1 MRKTGIALTVIGA
14 AAFAALL
21 AWGFA
26 FNTAQ
31 ADETA
36 TPTATPAATGT
47 PAPQP
52 CLPVPVGTLS
62 GAVTIDGVPAP
73 AGTIIRVTKGGEIF
87 GEETTIKVGE
97 YAVNVLTKRITDVY
111 PPCYTD
117 ILEALTITCDSA
129 TATQHPTSVPSGIS
143 TLDLTCTGGAATPTP
158 AATASPTVT
167 TTATVTTTPAVTAT
181 PAKPPVTGGG
191 PGGGDGFQWWPLAL
205 AAAALTAVA
214 GLYTAR
220 RATR

>member
-87 GEETTIKVGE
+87 GEETTTLVGQ

-143 TLDLTCTGGAATPTP
+143 TLDLTCTGGAVATATP
-158 AATASPTVT
+158 SPTVT
-167 TTATVTTTPAVTAT
+167 TTVTVTTTATPAVTAT

-191 PGGGDGFQWWPLAL
+191 PGGGDGFAWWPLAL

>member
-1 MRKTGIALTVIGA
+1 MRKAGIALTIIGA

-21 AWGFA
+21 TWGFA
-26 FNTAQ
+26 FSPAQ
-31 ADETA
+31 AEESP

-52 CLPVPVGTLS
+52 CVPVPLGTLS
-62 GAVTIDGVPAP
+62 GAVTINGTPAL
-73 AGTIIRVTKGGEIF
+73 AGTVIQVTKGGEVF
-87 GEETTIKVGE
+87 GEETTTVAGQ
-97 YAVNVLTKRITDVY
+97 YAVNVLNKRLTDVY
-111 PPCYTD
+111 PPCFTD

-129 TATQHPTSVPSGIS
+129 VAEQHPTSVPAGIS
-143 TLDLTCTGGAATPTP
+143 TLDLTCVGAAPTVSP
-158 AATASPTVT
+158 TAPPTVTTTVTVT
-167 TTATVTTTPAVTAT
+167 TTATPAATGTPIV
-181 PAKPPVTGGG
+181 PPPTGGG
-191 PGGGDGFQWWPLAL
+191 PGGDGGFAWWPLAL

>member
-21 AWGFA
+21 AWGLTSSA
-26 FNTAQ
+26 AQ
-31 ADETA
+31 AD
-36 TPTATPAATGT
+36 TPTPAATATPAATGT

-52 CLPVPVGTLS
+52 CLPIPVGTLS
-62 GAVTIDGVPAP
+62 GAVTVNGVPAP
-73 AGTIIRVTKGGEIF
+73 AGTTIRVTKGGEIF
-87 GEETTIKVGE
+87 GEETTTLVGQ

-117 ILEALTITCDSA
+117 ILEALTITCDGA

-143 TLDLTCTGGAATPTP
+143 TLDLTCAAAATATP

-167 TTATVTTTPAVTAT
+167 ATVTVTTTPAVTAT
-181 PAKPPVTGGG
+181 PAKPPTTGMGGG
-191 PGGGDGFQWWPLAL
+191 EGGSFQWWPLAL

>member
-1 MRKTGIALTVIGA
+1 MRNRNRVDIHRA
-14 AAFAALL
+14 AVFGHPGL
-21 AWGFA
+21 GFV
-26 FNTAQ
+26 NTAQ

-36 TPTATPAATGT
+36 THGHAWPPD
-47 PAPQP
+47 APQP

-87 GEETTIKVGE
+87 GEETTTLVGQ

-117 ILEALTITCDSA
+117 ILEALTITCDGA

-143 TLDLTCTGGAATPTP
+143 TLDLTCTGGAATP
-158 AATASPTVT
+158 
-167 TTATVTTTPAVTAT
+167 
-181 PAKPPVTGGG
+181 
-191 PGGGDGFQWWPLAL
+191 L
-205 AAAALTAVA
+205 
-214 GLYTAR
+214 R
-220 RATR
+220 RP